1 MSQLY
6 YVVKR
11 EVSIRVKTKSFLL
24 FSLISPI
31 LFVIP
36 FLFALFM
43 KPSVKSVVKVGIV
56 SELPAAQSKDT
67 TLYRG
72 LTFFHLPGTLE
83 QAQKALSKR
92 KNDLLGVLYIPADA
106 ATGATSMPIKLYV
119 PQKDAAHE
127 SQYKDIEAYVN
138 QYFLQTLAQN
148 IQVPQKDI
156 DALTNYRSIYPVVVD
171 YKKSSVN
178 MLAASIAYTTGML
191 LYLLLILFNNSILK
205 SVAEEKQNRLAEVLS
220 MHVKPFNLM
229 FGKILGSGFVSLMQM
244 ALWVVMAVLY
254 LKGLHWLDVH
264 FFGGGSSES
273 GGPFNLTFILNNL
286 QYLPLQKMLVF
297 IPLFF
302 IFGFLLNGAFTTAIG
317 VSAGADSSASL
328 SFLGNILNITSIY
341 VAMFSAS
348 FPTSTL
354 TKIAMYVPFF
364 SPMAIPTI
372 LPYGVPVQQLLV
384 SLGILVLSFLAMIH
398 VAGRIY
404 RLSITANGNRVSM
417 KNIWQ
422 SLATSN

>member
-11 EVSIRVKTKSFLL
+11 ELSIRVKTKSFLL

-36 FLFALFM
+36 FLFAIFM
-43 KPSVKSVVKVGIV
+43 KPSIKAVVKVGIV
-56 SELPAAQSKDT
+56 SELAATQAKDT
-67 TLYRG
+67 ILYRG
-72 LTFFHLPGTLE
+72 LIFFHLPGTLE
-83 QAQKALSKR
+83 QAKKQLSNR

-106 ATGATSMPIKLYV
+106 AAGSSSMPIKLYV
-119 PQKDAAHE
+119 PQKDAGRE
-127 SQYKDIEAYVN
+127 NQYKDIEAYVN
-138 QYFLQTLAQN
+138 QYFLQTLAKN
-148 IQVPQKDI
+148 IQISQQDI
-156 DALTNYRSIYPVVVD
+156 EALTNYRSIYPVVVD
-171 YKKSSVN
+171 YKKSNVN

-244 ALWVVMAVLY
+244 TLWVFMAILY
-254 LKGLHWLDVH
+254 LKGLHWLDVN
-264 FFGGGSSES
+264 FFGGGSNQS
-273 GGPFNLTFILNNL
+273 GGPFNLTFILNNV
-286 QYLPLQKMLVF
+286 QYLPIQKMLTF

-317 VSAGADSSASL
+317 VSAAADSSASL
-328 SFLGNILNITSIY
+328 SFLGNIINIMSIY

-348 FPTSTL
+348 FPTSMV

-372 LPYGVPVQQLLV
+372 LPYGVPVQQLLL
-384 SLGILVLSFLAMIH
+384 SLSILVLSFLAMIY
-398 VAGRIY
+398 VTGKIY
-404 RLSITANGNRVSM
+404 RLSITANGNPVSL
-417 KNIWQ
+417 KNIWR

>member
-6 YVVKR
+6 HVVKR
-11 EVSIRVKTKSFLL
+11 EVSIRVKTKSFFL

-36 FLFALFM
+36 FLFSMFM
-43 KPSVKSVVKVGIV
+43 KPSVKSMVKVGIV
-56 SELPAAQSKDT
+56 SELPAGQLKSPV
-67 TLYRG
+67 LYRG
-72 LTFFHLPGTLE
+72 LTFLPVPGTLE
-83 QAQKALSKR
+83 QVKKQLASS

-106 ATGATSMPIKLYV
+106 VAGSTTMPIRLYV
-119 PQKDAAHE
+119 PQKDATHE

-138 QYFLQTLAQN
+138 QYF
-148 IQVPQKDI
+148 IQVLAENIRVSTKDI
-156 DALTNYRSIYPVVVD
+156 EALTNYRSIYPVAVD

-220 MHVKPFNLM
+220 MYVKPFNLM

-244 ALWVVMAVLY
+244 SLWVCMAILY

-264 FFGGGSSES
+264 FFGGGSSEA
-273 GGPFNLTFILNNL
+273 GGPFNLTFILNNV
-286 QYLPLQKMLVF
+286 QYLPLEKMLTF

-302 IFGFLLNGAFTTAIG
+302 IFGFLLNGAFTTAVG
-317 VSAGADSSASL
+317 VSAAADSSASL

-348 FPTSTL
+348 FPTSTV

-372 LPYGVPVQQLLV
+372 LPYGVPVPKLLL
-384 SLGILVLSFLAMIH
+384 SLGILVVSFLAMIY
-398 VAGRIY
+398 VTGKIY
-404 RLSITANGNRVSM
+404 RLSITANGNKVSV

-422 SLATSN
+422 ALATSY